1 MAAIDEGDK
10 VRTIYDGS
18 KGGANAHIQAHTRE
32 KTTAPTVL
40 DGVQA
45 LHSLHHASATP
56 RDVQPGPVKGTRWTA
71 GSWNWPQPGAEW
83 TLLKAD
89 VTKAHRR
96 IKVLPE
102 DWKYQVAEIDGE
114 WWINK
119 VGTYGMASAQL
130 YWGRMAALLLRILY
144 YAFPWLDWGFVFV
157 DDFLWLLRREEAP
170 LQATAILLLLLA
182 MGTPLSW
189 KKTVL
194 SLSNI
199 WLGFQVDPKGPV
211 ITMARDKHLI
221 IQDLLN
227 RAGEGGGLLQQSN
240 REGAGPATV
249 GHLLVPNDPGIP
261 TTLLGMETGLQ
272 DGRKASQAGTGS
284 RCPSAAALGK
294 EIHTIQPL
302 HAGKQMVGRK

>member
-1 MAAIDEGDK
+1 M
-10 VRTIYDGS
+10 
-18 KGGANAHIQAHTRE
+18 
-32 KTTAPTVL
+32 
-40 DGVQA
+40 
-45 LHSLHHASATP
+45 
-56 RDVQPGPVKGTRWTA
+56 
-71 GSWNWPQPGAEW
+71 
-83 TLLKAD
+83 
-89 VTKAHRR
+89 
-96 IKVLPE
+96 LPE

-199 WLGFQVDPKGPV
+199 WLGFEVDPKGPV

-227 RAGEGGGLLQQSN
+227 RLVKGEVFSSKAIEKALGRLQWATSSCPMTRVFLQPFWAWKQACKTAGRPPKLVRVLAALLLRLHGLLSQF
-240 REGAGPATV
+240 REGRDDVLRVEPSNLAFTHVHELCLQECVAPLLIEMGFRSPE
-249 GHLLVPNDPGIP
+249 HLGV
-261 TTLLGMETGLQ
+261 
-272 DGRKASQAGTGS
+272 
-284 RCPSAAALGK
+284 
-294 EIHTIQPL
+294 
-302 HAGKQMVGRK
+302 